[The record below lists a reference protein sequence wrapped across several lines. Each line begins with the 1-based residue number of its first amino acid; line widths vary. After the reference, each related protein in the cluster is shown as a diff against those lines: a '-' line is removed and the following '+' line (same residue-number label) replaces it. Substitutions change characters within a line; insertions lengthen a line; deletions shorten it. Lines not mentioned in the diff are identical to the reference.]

1 MLSSDSTPNH
11 AKWMGSLIVNLQSLE
26 LAFRGFLYNCEMGWT
41 RQRGSRFIDDMA
53 EGQQLEEN
61 AFTNYDTLRE
71 LIKKFNKEVQSR
83 HLNIQVDPAIAR
95 IRDSLAHGRIA
106 SLSPSLD
113 EPLRLVKYSK
123 PSNNRVDVTDYHV
136 LTGKWFDEQTEMV
149 GKSIQSV
156 VEAMA
161 LFEGQKPSS

>member
-26 LAFRGFLYNCEMGWT
+26 LALRGFLYNCEMGWT

-71 LIKKFNKEVQSR
+71 LIAF
-83 HLNIQVDPAIAR
+83 A
-95 IRDSLAHGRIA
+95 G
-106 SLSPSLD
+106 
-113 EPLRLVKYSK
+113 
-123 PSNNRVDVTDYHV
+123 
-136 LTGKWFDEQTEMV
+136 
-149 GKSIQSV
+149 
-156 VEAMA
+156 
-161 LFEGQKPSS
+161 